1 MESSNPHPVTHHLV
15 DLRKNEEWK
24 RGMWDQDY
32 MTQSFSLSGKP
43 NSYNSLDPNF
53 MPE

>member
-15 DLRKNEEWK
+15 DLRKNEQK

-32 MTQSFSLSGKP
+32 MPRSFSLSGKP
-43 NSYNSLDPNF
+43 NSYNYLDPNF